1 MSGDNDDAVNNLLKS
16 KDTLPKAKT
25 IIDPPAANVLHM
37 FNLSLSSTLSIP
49 IQLYYGKTGLP
60 FVPSV
65 INQLQLTNENA
76 KSIIQS
82 SSRDNN
88 PLYLFAAKLFIPISG
103 PSKMIQPGPN

>member
-1 MSGDNDDAVNNLLKS
+1 MSGDNDDAVDNLLKS

-65 INQLQLTNENA
+65 INQLQLTNENV
-76 KSIIQS
+76 KSTIQS
-82 SSRDNN
+82 SIGIII
-88 PLYLFAAKLFIPISG
+88 PYIYLQPNILF
-103 PSKMIQPGPN
+103 QYLVLV